1 MLDNFFK
8 VTKFI
13 PKQCDESVFDINFTK
28 LYDEGKKYIL
38 CDVDNTL
45 IPYDIFY
52 ADEKLKQLLIDI
64 QTIGFKI
71 IFVSNNKSE
80 RIGNFS
86 KDLGIDYITSA
97 KKPFK
102 TGFKKGMKKLSCKN
116 KNEVIT
122 IGDQLMTDVLGSN
135 RMKLDCI
142 LVRPLK
148 KSSEKWYTKFNRKME
163 KHALKRIK
171 KYNPSIYK
179 EIEEKHE

>member
-1 MLDNFFK
+1 MLDNFFR

-13 PKQCDESVFDINFTK
+13 PKQCVESIYDIDFNK
-28 LYDEGKKYIL
+28 LYEEGKKYIL

-45 IPYDIFY
+45 IPYDVFY
-52 ADEKLKQLLIDI
+52 ADDKLRKLLDEIKK
-64 QTIGFKI
+64 IGFQI
-71 IFVSNNKSE
+71 MFVSNNKNE
-80 RIGNFS
+80 RISNFS
-86 KDLGIDYITSA
+86 NDLGIKFVTSA
-97 KKPFK
+97 KKPLK
-102 TGFKKGMKKLSCKN
+102 LGFKKALKMLACKN
-116 KNEVIT
+116 KNEVLT

-135 RMKLDCI
+135 RMKFDCI

-171 KYNPSIYK
+171 KYNIDIYN

>member
-1 MLDNFFK
+1 MLDNFFR

-13 PKQCDESVFDINFTK
+13 PKKCVESVYDIDFNK

-52 ADEKLKQLLIDI
+52 ADDKLRELLKNI
-64 QTIGFKI
+64 QVIGFTI
-71 IFVSNNKSE
+71 MFVSNNRNE

-86 KDLGIDYITSA
+86 KDLGINYITSA
-97 KKPFK
+97 KKPLK
-102 TGFKKGMKKLSCKN
+102 KGFKKALKLLSVKN

-135 RMKLDCI
+135 RMNLDCI